1 MKVSRVDRRV
11 SEGGDLDTQ
20 DRRHSGQPR
29 EDIASVE
36 AEKPVI
42 DTFGILVFL
51 VVVVEIVL
59 VFGLNLYQKSRVES
73 LTTQLQE
80 AQGALRLPE
89 NATLNTQVSEV
100 LAGGDKLKNV
110 LDSRVRWSKFYT
122 VLNGVTPQ
130 NVKLTGLSIAD
141 SGAFRAEGST
151 SSLSDLAQLLVAWKD
166 GTSAISSPFSAVS
179 LNSNGFS
186 DSGGKRVVTFSISG
200 SVNTGALK

>member
-1 MKVSRVDRRV
+1 M
-11 SEGGDLDTQ
+11 DTQ
-20 DRRHSGQPR
+20 DRRHSGQPK

-36 AEKPVI
+36 NTKPVI

-59 VFGLNLYQKSRVES
+59 VVGLNMYQQSRIES
-73 LTTQLQE
+73 LTTKLQE
-80 AQGALRLPE
+80 ANTELRLPE

-122 VLNGVTPQ
+122 LLNGITPK
-130 NVKLTGLSIAD
+130 NVKLTGLTIAD
-141 SGAFRAEGST
+141 SGAFRAEGNT
-151 SSLSDLAQLLVAWKD
+151 SSLSDLARLIVAWRD
-166 GTSAISSPFSAVS
+166 GTTAIPTPFTSVS

-200 SVNTGALK
+200 SVNTGVLK

>member
-1 MKVSRVDRRV
+1 
-11 SEGGDLDTQ
+11 LDTQ
-20 DRRHSGQPR
+20 DRRHLGQPK

-36 AEKPVI
+36 NTKPVI

-59 VFGLNLYQKSRVES
+59 VVFLNMYQESRIKS
-73 LTTQLQE
+73 LTTKLQE
-80 AQGALRLPE
+80 VSTALHTSD

-110 LDSRVRWSKFYT
+110 LDSKVHWSKFYT
-122 VLNGVTPQ
+122 LLNGITPK

-141 SGAFRAEGST
+141 SGAFRAEGNT
-151 SSLSDLAQLLVAWKD
+151 TSLSDLARLMVAWRD
-166 GTSAISSPFSAVS
+166 GTGAITTPFTAVT

-200 SVNTGALK
+200 SVNTGSFK

>member
-1 MKVSRVDRRV
+1 M
-11 SEGGDLDTQ
+11 EAYTGGELDTQ

-36 AEKPVI
+36 NEKPVI

-59 VFGLNLYQKSRVES
+59 VFGLNLYQRSRVES

-80 AQGALRLPE
+80 ASSALRLPE

-100 LAGGDKLKNV
+100 LSGGDKLKNV
-110 LDSRVRWSKFYT
+110 LSTRVKWSKFYT
-122 VLNGVTPQ
+122 LLNGITPKD
-130 NVKLTGLSIAD
+130 VKLTGLSIAD
-141 SGAFRAEGST
+141 SGTFRAEGNT
-151 SSLSDLAQLLVAWKD
+151 SSLSDLARLLVAWRD
-166 GTSAISSPFSAVS
+166 GTSAISSPFSSIS

-200 SVNTGALK
+200 NVNTGVLR